1 MFAKAVS
8 VHLDENQLRSIPASR
23 LLMVR
28 TLAIHDFLCI
38 TCECCPSTFR
48 RNIKLLGVSPKVLS
62 KRPQR
67 AGADSPRVLCCAF
80 IEQSMH
86 HLD

>member
-1 MFAKAVS
+1 MSAEAVS
-8 VHLDENQLRSIPASR
+8 VHLDQHQLLRSIPALR
-23 LLMVR
+23 LLR
-28 TLAIHDFLCI
+28 TSAIHDFLGI
-38 TCECCPSTFR
+38 TCKHCPSTFR
-48 RNIKLLGVSPKVLS
+48 RNIQLLGVRPKVLS
-62 KRPQR
+62 ERPQC